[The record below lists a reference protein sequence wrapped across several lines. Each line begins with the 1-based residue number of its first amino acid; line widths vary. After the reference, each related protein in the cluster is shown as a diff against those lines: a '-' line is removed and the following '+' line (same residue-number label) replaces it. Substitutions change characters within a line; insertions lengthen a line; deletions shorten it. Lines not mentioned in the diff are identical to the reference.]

1 MLVDKFD
8 RGLVRRRVELLHRL
22 ADEVAHAL
30 YVAAA
35 VYAHIE
41 KAHIVR
47 TTLPR
52 HELFVLRHV
61 VHHNVVRDASYAAQR
76 IQQVTHISVHRL
88 GQIAVYDHTSV
99 AILIRR

>member
-8 RGLVRRRVELLHRL
+8 RGLVGRRVELVHRL
-22 ADEVAHAL
+22 ADEVAHAP

-35 VYAHIE
+35 VYTHIE
-41 KAHIVR
+41 KAHVIR
-47 TTLPR
+47 SAAPR

-61 VHHNVVRDASYAAQR
+61 VHHNVVRNARHAAQSEQVSHMQ
-76 IQQVTHISVHRL
+76 IQRL

-99 AILIRR
+99 AILVRG